1 MKLRRAIAAAS
12 ALVLSGTGLAYSTI
26 PAHADAGCQTVPWGF
41 LGSQKRTICDAPL
54 RADGSWDRTR
64 TIWWPSYWVRGWCS
78 GSYVYMSCTPG
89 YWMPPGGNQETY
101 PVTADTV
108 LPDEPGHLSG
118 IGV

>member
-1 MKLRRAIAAAS
+1 MRKTLTTLVASSLTAGALLLAPTAS
-12 ALVLSGTGLAYSTI
+12 AD
-26 PAHADAGCQTVPWGF
+26 PGCQTVPWGF
-41 LGSQKRTICDAPL
+41 LGSQKRTICDGPM

-64 TIWWPSYWVRGWCS
+64 TIWWPSYWVNGYCYGYRFI
-78 GSYVYMSCTPG
+78 SCTPG
-89 YWMPPGGNQETY
+89 YWTAPGGNQETY